1 MNELPDQTPR
11 PMVRIRTFAT
21 IVAFSA
27 FLFGIVNTDYLMDKW
42 YEWSPKSYPRR
53 FLDLAKPYK
62 PMWGSSMVFPLPTE
76 GAPWKFE
83 GIELGQG
90 VVFDESERFSP
101 PAGFKHGVWADVTVE
116 ENGPSCLVRFAPA
129 RRWEGTLQFTSA
141 TESTYS
147 LPVQVHA
154 PFNDRGRERSFL
166 LRMWPIWCYWL
177 WIVLAMSQAT
187 RRSGNNKAL
196 PTSSDKA

>member
-1 MNELPDQTPR
+1 
-11 PMVRIRTFAT
+11 
-21 IVAFSA
+21 
-27 FLFGIVNTDYLMDKW
+27 
-42 YEWSPKSYPRR
+42 
-53 FLDLAKPYK
+53 
-62 PMWGSSMVFPLPTE
+62 
-76 GAPWKFE
+76 
-83 GIELGQG
+83 
-90 VVFDESERFSP
+90 VFDESERFSP